1 MTNIGQRPFDGGS
14 EGSLSQQIQAANPKY
29 PVTQPPVSLACLY
42 AIGSALDPNRDT
54 RMGATWDSFINNEFF
69 KVFDFELLELKRIE
83 PIFVPSSEKTNFDAT
98 YDLEE
103 LLLEEAPLE
112 ARARRQKPRERLKD
126 DATDKEIRE
135 EELYRMIEKDFRPFD
150 YTLAAYKK

>member
-1 MTNIGQRPFDGGS
+1 MYAMKDALEP
-14 EGSLSQQIQAANPKY
+14 NPAK
-29 PVTQPPVSLACLY
+29 
-42 AIGSALDPNRDT
+42 
-54 RMGATWDSFINNEFF
+54 RMGATWESFIHHDFF
-69 KVFDFELLELKRIE
+69 REINFDALERKQLEPVFI
-83 PIFVPSSEKTNFDAT
+83 PSSEKTNFDAT

-135 EELYRMIEKDFRPFD
+135 EELYRMMETDFRNFD
-150 YTLAAYKK
+150 YTVAAYKKYDFFTQFLLLTRLTSFTGSQMARYMSTATD